1 MIKSAVLTGN
11 PNCGKTTIFN
21 TLTGSAQYVG
31 NWPGVTVERKTGKLK
46 RKNLNIDIVDLPGIY
61 SINPYSLEERVAEEY
76 IRNGESDIIINVI
89 DATSIERS
97 LFLTLQL
104 IETGK
109 PVISVLNMMDVIEK
123 EGTVIDIGGLEK
135 ELGVRIIPVSAKRNK
150 GMEDLISGLES
161 IKELNHSAKFEK
173 YLKKVNEMKES
184 EEYTDDNISSYRY
197 KYIKDL
203 VGNHIVPGSNRSKAS
218 RKIDDVLTHK
228 YFGIPIF
235 LMIMWTIYNLSIN
248 TVGAYSQG
256 AGERFL
262 SFISI
267 KLEGFLVSAGANE
280 YIIALVIEGILSGV
294 GSVLLFL
301 PQIVV
306 LFFFIALLEDS
317 GYMSR
322 VSFILDKV
330 FRRIG
335 LTGKSFIPMFVGS
348 GCSVPGIMAAR
359 MLDSDRE
366 RKMTI
371 ILTPFISCG
380 AKMPIYIMF
389 AATFFSENTHW
400 VIMGMYGIGVV
411 AVMLSGLFLKRFVF
425 KGYNEIF
432 ILELPDYRAPV
443 IKNVMRQVWTRS
455 KSFITKAG
463 TIIFAGSVVIWF
475 LQSFTPSMDL
485 TGNPGESFLGIMGTF
500 MAPLF
505 KPLGFSD
512 WKTSV
517 AFLTGFV
524 AKEMVVA
531 TLAVLSGASEHGGFA
546 LLEAI
551 RTSFTPLS
559 AFSFMVFIALA
570 APCIGAIAAAKREL
584 NSWKWTGFA
593 ILYQTSVAYIMAFL
607 VYNLGNMFW
616 G

>member
-21 TLTGSAQYVG
+21 TLTGSSQYVG
-31 NWPGVTVERKTGKLK
+31 NWPGVTVEKKVGKLR
-46 RKNLNIDIVDLPGIY
+46 RKNFNIDIVDLPGIY
-61 SINPYSLEERVAEEY
+61 SINPYSMEEKVAEEY
-76 IRNGESDIIINVI
+76 IRTGESDIIINVI

-97 LFLTLQL
+97 MFLTLQL

-109 PVISVLNMMDVIEK
+109 PVVAVLNMMDVIEK
-123 EGTVIDIGGLEK
+123 EGTVIDVVGLEK
-135 ELGVRIIPVSAKRNK
+135 ELGIRIIPVSAKKNK
-150 GMEDLISGLES
+150 GMDELVSGLEAKGEMS
-161 IKELNHSAKFEK
+161 ISTEFEK
-173 YLKKVNEMKES
+173 YLNETNKMKE
-184 EEYTDDNISSYRY
+184 DDVSDDKVSSHRY
-197 KYIKDL
+197 KYIKKL
-203 VGNHIVPGSNRSKAS
+203 VGNHLVRGSNRSKTS
-218 RKIDDVLTHK
+218 RKIDNILTHK
-228 YFGIPIF
+228 YLGIPIF
-235 LMIMWTIYNLSIN
+235 LTIMWLIYNLAIN

-256 AGERFL
+256 IVEYIL
-262 SFISI
+262 SIISI
-267 KLEGFLVSAGANE
+267 NVDNFLVSSGANE
-280 YIIALVIEGILSGV
+280 YIRSLIVEGVLSGV

-301 PQIVV
+301 PQIMV

-380 AKMPIYIMF
+380 AKMPLYIMF
-389 AATFFSENTHW
+389 AAAFFPENTHW
-400 VIMGMYGIGVV
+400 IIMGMYGIGALTVI
-411 AVMLSGLFLKRFVF
+411 LSGLFFRKFIF
-425 KGYNEIF
+425 KGHNEIF

-443 IKNVMRQVWTRS
+443 VKNVMRQVWTRS
-455 KSFITKAG
+455 KAFITKAG

-475 LQSFTPSMDL
+475 LQNFTLGFQL
-485 TGNPGESFLGIMGTF
+485 TDNPGESFLGIIGTF
-500 MAPLF
+500 VAPVF
-505 KPLGFSD
+505 RPIGFSD

-517 AFLTGFV
+517 AFLTGFI

-531 TLAVLSGASEHGGFA
+531 TLAVLNGVSESGGFA
-546 LLEAI
+546 LLDAI
-551 RTSFTPLS
+551 RSSFTPLA
-559 AFSFMVFIALA
+559 AFSFMIFIALS
-570 APCIGAIAAAKREL
+570 APCIGAIAATKREL

-593 ILYQTSVAYIMAFL
+593 ILYQTGVAYIMAL
-607 VYNLGNMFW
+607 IVYNVGKLIW

>member
-21 TLTGSAQYVG
+21 TLTGSSQYVG
-31 NWPGVTVERKTGKLK
+31 NWPGVTVEKKVGKLR
-46 RKNLNIDIVDLPGIY
+46 RKNFNIDIVDLPGIY
-61 SINPYSLEERVAEEY
+61 SINPYSMEEKVAEEY
-76 IRNGESDIIINVI
+76 IRTGESDIIINVI

-97 LFLTLQL
+97 MFLTLQL

-109 PVISVLNMMDVIEK
+109 PVVAVLNMMDVIEK
-123 EGTVIDIGGLEK
+123 EGTVIDVVGLEK
-135 ELGVRIIPVSAKRNK
+135 ELGIRIIPVSAKKNK
-150 GMEDLISGLES
+150 GMDELVSGLEAKGEMS
-161 IKELNHSAKFEK
+161 ISTEFEK
-173 YLKKVNEMKES
+173 YLNETNKMKE
-184 EEYTDDNISSYRY
+184 DDVSDDKVSSHRY
-197 KYIKDL
+197 KYIKKL
-203 VGNHIVPGSNRSKAS
+203 VGNHLVRGSNRSKTS
-218 RKIDDVLTHK
+218 RKIDNILTHK
-228 YFGIPIF
+228 YLGIPIF
-235 LMIMWTIYNLSIN
+235 LTIMWLIYNLAIN

-256 AGERFL
+256 IVEYIL
-262 SFISI
+262 SIISI
-267 KLEGFLVSAGANE
+267 NVDNFLVSSGAKE
-280 YIIALVIEGILSGV
+280 YIRSLIVEGVLSGV

-301 PQIVV
+301 PQIMV

-380 AKMPIYIMF
+380 AKMPLYIMF
-389 AATFFSENTHW
+389 AAAFFPENTHW
-400 VIMGMYGIGVV
+400 IIMGMYGIGALTVI
-411 AVMLSGLFLKRFVF
+411 LSGLFFRKFIF
-425 KGYNEIF
+425 KGHNEIF

-443 IKNVMRQVWTRS
+443 VKNVMRQVWTRS
-455 KSFITKAG
+455 KAFITKAG

-475 LQSFTPSMDL
+475 LQNFTLGFQL
-485 TGNPGESFLGIMGTF
+485 TDNPGESFLGIIGTF
-500 MAPLF
+500 VAPVF
-505 KPLGFSD
+505 RPIGFSD

-517 AFLTGFV
+517 AFLTGFI

-531 TLAVLSGASEHGGFA
+531 TLAVLNGVSESGGFA
-546 LLEAI
+546 LLDAI
-551 RTSFTPLS
+551 RSSFTPLA
-559 AFSFMVFIALA
+559 AFSFMIFIALS
-570 APCIGAIAAAKREL
+570 APCIGAIAATKREL

-593 ILYQTSVAYIMAFL
+593 ILYQTGVAYIMAL
-607 VYNLGNMFW
+607 IVYNVGKLIW

>member
-21 TLTGSAQYVG
+21 TLTGSSQYVG
-31 NWPGVTVERKTGKLK
+31 NWPGVTVERKVGKLK
-46 RKNLNIDIVDLPGIY
+46 RKNIDIDIVDLPGIY
-61 SINPYSLEERVAEEY
+61 SINPYSMEEKVAEEF
-76 IRNGESDIIINVI
+76 IRKGESDIIINVI

-97 LFLTLQL
+97 LFLTMQL
-104 IETGK
+104 IETEK
-109 PVISVLNMMDVIEK
+109 PVIAVLNMMDIIEK

-135 ELGVRIIPVSAKRNK
+135 ELGIKIIPVSAKKNK
-150 GMEDLISGLES
+150 GMDELIQGLEFKKNMVKS
-161 IKELNHSAKFEK
+161 AVFHRYIKDIKEMKNDENISDD
-173 YLKKVNEMKES
+173 KV
-184 EEYTDDNISSYRY
+184 SSYRY
-197 KYIKDL
+197 KYIKKL
-203 VGNHIVPGSNRSKAS
+203 IGNHIVPGKNRSKTS
-218 RKIDDVLTHK
+218 RKIDNVLTHK

-235 LMIMWTIYNLSIN
+235 LTIMWTIYNLAIN

-256 AGERFL
+256 AVEHLLGIF
-262 SFISI
+262 SI
-267 KLEGFLVSAGANE
+267 NVDRLLVSSGANE
-280 YIIALVIEGILSGV
+280 YIRSLIVEGVLSGV
-294 GSVLLFL
+294 GSILLFL
-301 PQIVV
+301 PQIMV

-380 AKMPIYIMF
+380 AKMPLYIMF
-389 AATFFSENTHW
+389 AAAFFPDKTHW
-400 VIMGMYGIGVV
+400 IIMSMYGIGVLAV
-411 AVMLSGLFLKRFVF
+411 ALSGLFFRKFIF
-425 KGYNEIF
+425 KGHNEIF

-443 IKNVMRQVWTRS
+443 VKNVMRQVWTRS
-455 KSFITKAG
+455 KAFITKAG

-475 LQSFTPSMDL
+475 LQSFTPGFQL
-485 TGNPGESFLGIMGTF
+485 TDNPGESLLGLIGTF
-500 MAPLF
+500 VAPVF

-517 AFLTGFV
+517 AFMTGFI

-531 TLAVLSGASEHGGFA
+531 TLAVLNGVSESGGFA
-546 LLEAI
+546 LLDAI
-551 RTSFTPLS
+551 RVSFTPLS
-559 AFSFMVFIALA
+559 AFSFMIFIALA

-593 ILYQTSVAYIMAFL
+593 ILYQTGVAYLMAFL
-607 VYNLGNMFW
+607 VYNIGNLIW